1 MRPSERRLQ
10 LMEMLLQNGTV
21 HLSQLVELLQ
31 VSEGT
36 VRNDLRY
43 LERQGELIRTHGGA
57 VLGSRTSSQKT
68 PQTAVTDEQQK
79 QLKAIQS
86 IAKRA
91 ASLVEEGDIILLAG
105 SPITQEMATE
115 LLPLKSLTVLTNSVT
130 IATIL
135 SRNPMQTVI
144 VIGGQ
149 MRSERDTLDG
159 HTAITMLQT
168 LRVQKTFLSCDGIST
183 TQGFAD
189 DDIASAELK
198 TAVLACAN
206 KSVILATADRL
217 GKVALM
223 SFAQL
228 NQAHHLVTTENAP
241 PEVLNALRAAGVQVS
256 LCGQYIT
263 EIYADPPQGR
273 RWRIGFANL
282 TDKQEFAVTV
292 RQSIERAACER
303 GCIDLLLADNE
314 ADPGTALTNARS
326 LLNAQVDLV
335 IEYQQDEHTNNVLMD
350 LFRSAAVPV
359 IAVDIPLPGAAF
371 FGADNYRAGRIAG
384 DAAARWLRDHWD
396 GRLDKVVC
404 LEQPESGPV
413 PAARIQGQIDGLR
426 ATIALHSDNIVR
438 LSTRGDLE
446 GSQLAATQALRNIP
460 WGKHV
465 LFIGINANSA
475 LGALAAAETLE
486 RQATT
491 AVISQ
496 NASARIRRE
505 LARRNPMLIG
515 AVDYFPQNYGT
526 KALHLALEILT
537 GRPTPPAIYTDHVLV
552 TGENV
557 GQYYPDDVKNTQ
569 NTHELVT
576 TAKLATA
583 RLATPAS

>member
-1 MRPSERRLQ
+1 
-10 LMEMLLQNGTV
+10 MEMLLQNGTV
-21 HLSQLVELLQ
+21 HLTQLVELLQ

-36 VRNDLRY
+36 VRNDLRH
-43 LERQGELIRTHGGA
+43 LEKQGELIRTHGGA
-57 VLGSRTSSQKT
+57 VLGCRSISPSAVQKT
-68 PQTAVTDEQQK
+68 NSNDPSDR
-79 QLKAIQS
+79 LKPIQS

-105 SPITQEMATE
+105 SPITQEMANE
-115 LLPLKSLTVLTNSVT
+115 LLPLKSLTVLTNSVQ

-135 SRNPMQTVI
+135 SRNPTQTVV

-149 MRSERDTLDG
+149 MRSEHDTLDG

-168 LRVQKTFLSCDGIST
+168 LRVQKAFLTCDGVSA

-198 TAVLACAN
+198 TAMLACAQ
-206 KSVILATADRL
+206 KSIILTTADRL
-217 GKVALM
+217 GKAALI
-223 SFAQL
+223 SFAPL
-228 NQAHHLVTTENAP
+228 NQAQHLVTTENP
-241 PEVLNALRAAGVQVS
+241 LPDMLNVLHAAGVQVS
-256 LCGQYIT
+256 LCGEHIT

-282 TDKQEFAVTV
+282 TEKQEFAVTV

-303 GCIDLLLADNE
+303 GCVDLLLADNE
-314 ADPGTALTNARS
+314 ADPGVALANARN
-326 LLNAQVDLV
+326 LLDAQVDLM
-335 IEYQQDEHTNNVLMD
+335 IEYQQDEYTNNIIMD
-350 LFRSAAVPV
+350 LFRSATVPV
-359 IAVDIPLPGAAF
+359 IAIDIPLPGATF

-384 DAAARWLRDHWD
+384 DAAARWVREAWC
-396 GRLDKVVC
+396 GRVDKVVC

-426 ATIALHSDNIVR
+426 AAIALSAESIIH

-460 WGKHV
+460 WGKQV

-475 LGALAAAETLE
+475 LGALAAAETLD
-486 RQATT
+486 RQAHT

-526 KALHLALEILT
+526 KAIHLALEILT
-537 GRPTPPAIYTDHVLV
+537 GRPTPPAVYTDHVLI
-552 TGENV
+552 TSENV
-557 GQYYPDDVKNTQ
+557 GQYYPDDAKSVVD
-569 NTHELVT
+569 HAHDLVT
-576 TAKLATA
+576 SARIATGKVVA
-583 RLATPAS
+583 PNN